1 MALNTV
7 NDLNDKNKKL
17 SSIMEE
23 WKSLSDEEKEE
34 LLKLLEEDKKSIE
47 KSDSNISWENADFP
61 EWFREQPLFSWYT
74 FPYSN

>member
-47 KSDSNISWENADFP
+47 KSDSNIS
-61 EWFREQPLFSWYT
+61 
-74 FPYSN
+74 

>member
-1 MALNTV
+1 
-7 NDLNDKNKKL
+7 
-17 SSIMEE
+17 
-23 WKSLSDEEKEE
+23 LSDEEKEE